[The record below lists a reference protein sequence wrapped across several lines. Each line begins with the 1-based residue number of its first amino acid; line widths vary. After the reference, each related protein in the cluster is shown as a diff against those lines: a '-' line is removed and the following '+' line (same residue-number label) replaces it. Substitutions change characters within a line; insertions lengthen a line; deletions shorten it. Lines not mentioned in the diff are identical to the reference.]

1 MWRSTSAT
9 QQVLRASV
17 VAATLA
23 FAGCTGLVADR
34 IVEAPN
40 QRGVYADG
48 ATTALFR
55 QGLNGRHEVLK
66 TPVADIALVHVPR
79 HSFEIRFVTR
89 QVGETTPEGMRQA
102 DFFWTYE
109 PLPSEAPRADS
120 QGTVVVLHGY
130 AMGKEVMGSF
140 AALLADAGFDVVLVD
155 LPGHGESSGEFV
167 TWGIREAEA
176 INALREALE
185 ARSASR
191 PLIGFGISLGGSVA
205 LRAAATEPGWDAVVA
220 LQPFEDPA
228 AVIPN
233 FRAMAPAWLRFL
245 VSGRRLEKAVA
256 VAAQR
261 AEFRF
266 DDARLAPLL
275 GGYTVP
281 TLIEHGRGDSLVSV
295 SESERIAA
303 AAPGI
308 IDLMVDE
315 DADHFLLPL
324 MLWRRCPNV
333 LGWLG
338 DQFDLARPEAACDRI
353 VYDDPENLWHRYR
366 QTGGQATDNSS

>member
-1 MWRSTSAT
+1 MWHSTSAT
-9 QQVLRASV
+9 QHVLCASV
-17 VAATLA
+17 IAATLA
-23 FAGCTGLVADR
+23 LAGCTGLVADR

-40 QRGVYADG
+40 QRGAYVDG
-48 ATTALFR
+48 ATATLIR
-55 QGLNGRHEVLK
+55 QTLNGRREVLR
-66 TPVADIALVHVPR
+66 TPVADMVLLHVPR
-79 HSFEIRFVTR
+79 HPFEITLTTR
-89 QVGETTPEGMRQA
+89 QLEVATPEGIREA
-102 DFFWTYE
+102 DIYWSYE
-109 PLPSEAPRADS
+109 PVASETSQAES

-155 LPGHGESSGEFV
+155 LPGHGESSGELM

-176 INALREALE
+176 ITALREALE
-185 ARSASR
+185 ARSAPR
-191 PLIGFGISLGGSVA
+191 PLIGFGVSLGGSVA

-233 FRAMAPAWLRFL
+233 FRAMAPTWLRFL

-256 VAAQR
+256 VAGQR
-261 AEFRF
+261 AGF
-266 DDARLAPLL
+266 DFEDAQLAPLL
-275 GGYTVP
+275 GDYTVP
-281 TLIEHGRGDSLVSV
+281 TLIEHGRMDSLVPV
-295 SESERIAA
+295 SESEKIAA

-308 IDLMVDE
+308 IDLIIDE

-333 LGWLG
+333 MAWLG
-338 DQFDLARPEAACDRI
+338 QQFDLPRPEAACERI
-353 VYDDPENLWHRYR
+353 IYNDPDGLWDAYRERRGEASNDD
-366 QTGGQATDNSS
+366 